1 MINCFLPQTIDVIF
15 EMQDSCEP
23 SNYNQMFGQPSLASG
38 IVANFSGFLKCQSVK
53 VNAGKATE
61 REKERIKQM
70 LLSGIYI

>member
-1 MINCFLPQTIDVIF
+1 MINCYLPQTVDFIF
-15 EMQDSCEP
+15 EIQEDCAP
-23 SNYNQMFGQPSLASG
+23 SNYRQMFGSPSMTAG
-38 IVANFSGFLKCQSVK
+38 IVGNFSGFLKCQSVK